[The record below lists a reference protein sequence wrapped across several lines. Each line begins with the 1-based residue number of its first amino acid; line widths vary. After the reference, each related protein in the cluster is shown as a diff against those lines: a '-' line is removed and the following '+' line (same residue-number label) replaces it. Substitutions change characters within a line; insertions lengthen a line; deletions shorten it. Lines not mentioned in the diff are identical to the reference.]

1 MKNLI
6 LIFVSALLLGCE
18 STGPQVTTDDEK
30 SQAILSAYDGYLN
43 NEYSWADDL
52 YSDDV
57 TVYIN
62 SVEAIDKQ
70 ANIAGLASHHDLFN
84 DISISSPGGEG
95 GAYVQT
101 TKYDNDLGLW
111 SHAWFIW
118 GGTGK
123 ASGTS
128 VKIPCHVA
136 YQWNEDG
143 SIGQTWLFSDQS
155 PLLAEVNAALPVTK
169 R

>member
-6 LIFVSALLLGCE
+6 LIFISVLLVGCE
-18 STGPQVTTDDEK
+18 STGPKVTTDDEK
-30 SQAILSAYDGYLN
+30 SQAILSAYDGYLA
-43 NEYSWADDL
+43 NEYSWAEEL
-52 YSDDV
+52 YSDDI

-62 SVEAIDKQ
+62 SVEAIDKE
-70 ANIAGLASHHDLFN
+70 ANVAGLAAHHDLFS

-101 TKYDNDLGLW
+101 TSYENDLGVW

-123 ASGTS
+123 VTGST

-136 YQWNEDG
+136 YQWNDDG
-143 SIGQTWLFSDQS
+143 SVSQTWLFSDQS
-155 PLLAEVNAALPVTK
+155 SLIAEVNAAQAVTE
-169 R
+169 

>member
-6 LIFVSALLLGCE
+6 LIFIAVLLVGCE
-18 STGPQVTTDDEK
+18 SQDPQVTSDDEK
-30 SQAILSAYDGYLN
+30 SQAILSAYEGYLN
-43 NEYSWADDL
+43 NDYGWADEL
-52 YSDDV
+52 YSDDI

-62 SVEAIDKQ
+62 SVEAIDKE
-70 ANIAGLASHHDLFN
+70 ANVAGLASHHDLFS

-101 TKYDNDLGLW
+101 TTYKNDLGVW

-123 ASGTS
+123 VTGTN
-128 VKIPCHVA
+128 VQIPCHVA
-136 YQWNEDG
+136 YQWNDEG
-143 SIGQTWLFSDQS
+143 TISQTWLFSDQS
-155 PLLAEVNAALPVTK
+155 SLIAEVNAAQASSE
-169 R
+169 